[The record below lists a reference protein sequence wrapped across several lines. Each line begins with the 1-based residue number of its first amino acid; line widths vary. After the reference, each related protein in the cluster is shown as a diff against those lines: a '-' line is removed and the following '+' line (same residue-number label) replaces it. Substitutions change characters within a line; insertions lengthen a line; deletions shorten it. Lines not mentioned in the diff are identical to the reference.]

1 MKVGIL
7 GSGNM
12 GGGMARHLHANG
24 VPANCHDVEAARTG
38 ALATLGIRI
47 AGSAR
52 ALALARAVNLLILSL
67 PDAAAVRQVTSGIGP
82 ALRSGTILVDASTS
96 DPTVKRELIRQ
107 AVLNGESA

>member
-1 MKVGIL
+1 VKVGIL

-52 ALALARAVNLLILSL
+52 ALARAVNLLILSL

-82 ALRSGTILVDASTS
+82 ALRPGTILVDASTS